1 MFDNIILHFS
11 ANDVTDNCKKI
22 KRNDSDERL
31 QEMPNPFISVIVANK
46 NSTNSTQSDTK
57 NNTNNINNSN
67 NTNRQQNNNIFAS
80 KSNEIEKNDK
90 NPKCTSETYVNKLN
104 NNQKNNLST
113 QYISHHKN
121 NINEIKAHLEENGV
135 SVNIQQSNES
145 FVAQKNTTEFMS
157 FTKNNQLF
165 VQIPSISGYYIHQI
179 PNSSF
184 RISQKDEKR
193 RRKTKTHM
201 YAIPSSSII
210 LPHMADNITVL
221 SNQTL
226 LINNQPI
233 MTSVTTPILNN
244 NQTAVINQET
254 VLKGNVSVSTP
265 SVGNN
270 SSNKSYVSNSLRTS
284 TVITLSIQTT
294 KTWNIS

>member
-1 MFDNIILHFS
+1 M
-11 ANDVTDNCKKI
+11 
-22 KRNDSDERL
+22 
-31 QEMPNPFISVIVANK
+31 
-46 NSTNSTQSDTK
+46 
-57 NNTNNINNSN
+57 
-67 NTNRQQNNNIFAS
+67 
-80 KSNEIEKNDK
+80 
-90 NPKCTSETYVNKLN
+90 
-104 NNQKNNLST
+104 NQ
-113 QYISHHKN
+113 
-121 NINEIKAHLEENGV
+121 IKAHLEENGV
-135 SVNIQQSNES
+135 SINIQQNNES
-145 FVAQKNTTEFMS
+145 SVAQRNTTEYVS

-165 VQIPSISGYYIHQI
+165 VQIPSIGGYYVHQI

-184 RISQKDEKR
+184 RISKKNRRTEK
-193 RRKTKTHM
+193 TNM

-210 LPHMADNITVL
+210 LPHVTDNITVL

-226 LINNQPI
+226 LINQPI

-254 VLKGNVSVSTP
+254 VLNGNVSVSTP

-284 TVITLSIQTT
+284 TVIILSIQTT